1 MDNNSNESKNT
12 NSENNNNDNNNLE
25 DTCNIFTT
33 KVKSLEK
40 TSPASLNSCRSLI
53 LNRKNYL
60 VASDNKLIK
69 LNIELPKIEQKI
81 FSKIKGIPSPVRLET
96 SLGREAV
103 YQTGLK
109 HEIQSL
115 SLSADGKVI
124 GAIDGIG
131 NVALYQFQDDFSLS
145 SKSIAY
151 QSTDT
156 FVEIGWAGCCFN
168 PTNSNILAK
177 TQFYNKKIDILDGD
191 QITQSI
197 GLIQN
202 PTQIS
207 YFNHERSSSPLLAVT
222 EFNQLKIYDTKQP
235 PSSACIQKFTPSTTW
250 LYSLGLSTNQQGYT
264 DLIAVG
270 GAGRTVSV
278 FDTKKWTN
286 CGNWKNCL
294 KYEIT
299 SIQFSSKDSNVCYVG
314 GLDSEVLAGNWD
326 GSSGVDHFTGLRVD
340 SRWLGISKLKDQE
353 LLFGFTGSSSVY
365 WIDSA
370 DKLFQSTNVKRP
382 SPIYTTS
389 SKENNNNN
397 NKKKNNKKQP
407 KPTDLESSPKADKV
421 HPLKKMKTSDGQ
433 SENTDEI

>member
-1 MDNNSNESKNT
+1 MDNNIESSKSNTTTTEPITTKP
-12 NSENNNNDNNNLE
+12 E
-25 DTCNIFTT
+25 DTCDIFTT
-33 KVKSLEK
+33 KVKSLDK

-81 FSKIKGIPSPVRLET
+81 FSKIKGIPSPVRIQT
-96 SLGREAV
+96 GSEAV

-109 HEIQSL
+109 HEIQSITL
-115 SLSADGKVI
+115 SNDGKVI
-124 GAIDGIG
+124 AAIDAVG
-131 NVALYQFQDDFSLS
+131 NIALYQFQDDFSLA
-145 SKSIAY
+145 SKSITY
-151 QSTDT
+151 QPTDN
-156 FVEIGWAGCCFN
+156 FIEMGWAGCSFN
-168 PTNSNILAK
+168 PTNSNIIAK
-177 TQFYNKKIDILDGD
+177 TQFFNKKIEILDAD
-191 QITQSI
+191 KTVQTIS
-197 GLIQN
+197 LIQN

-207 YFNHERSSSPLLAVT
+207 YFNHERSGTPLLALT
-222 EFNQLKIYDTKQP
+222 EFNQLKIYDTRQP
-235 PSSACIQKFTPSTTW
+235 SSSACVQKFSPSNTW
-250 LYSLGLSTNQQGYT
+250 LYSLGVSTNSQGYT
-264 DLIAVG
+264 DLLAVG

-340 SRWLGISKLKDQE
+340 SRWLGISKLKDEE

-365 WIDSA
+365 WIDQA
-370 DKLFQSTNVKRP
+370 DRLFQSTNVKRP

-389 SKENNNNN
+389 KTKDNNN
-397 NKKKNNKKQP
+397 NKKNNKK
-407 KPTDLESSPKADKV
+407 TTTNRFRIL
-421 HPLKKMKTSDGQ
+421 T
-433 SENTDEI
+433 